1 MIELILLILSFILLV
16 FGAVFVFV
24 GGIGMLRMPDI
35 FLRMSATTKTATLGV
50 GAMLLGTALF
60 FGELG
65 AISRAFAIFV
75 FILATT
81 PVAAHMIGRAA
92 YSDGV
97 PLWDGTVIDE
107 LRDKYIDKDRRLSS
121 GKYGDQADS
130 FDDMLH

>member
-1 MIELILLILSFILLV
+1 MLQMVISFVLLV

-24 GGIGMLRMPDI
+24 GGWGMLSMPDV

-50 GAMLLGTALF
+50 GAMLLGTAVY

-75 FILATT
+75 FILATA

-97 PLWDGTVIDE
+97 PLWEGTVIDE
-107 LRDKYIDKDRRLSS
+107 LR
-121 GKYGDQADS
+121 GKYDESNQTLASGRYSRTAAEAEPDE
-130 FDDMLH
+130 LH